1 MKTKNEKRSAR
12 PAGSGSR
19 LGRTVSLASVLGAV
33 AVAFADSSIVVLA
46 LPDLLK
52 EYDSSISGVSWVVTA
67 YNLVLALASLALVRL
82 ARRLEERR
90 LVLSGLALFLA
101 ASLACGFAWN
111 LVSLVAFRS
120 IQGVG
125 GALLLV
131 GSLPLVRRLA
141 ATPARGATLWIAAG
155 VVGIA
160 LGPASGGLLTEILS
174 WRAVFFAQA
183 PLAAVALVAA
193 LYARR
198 GERSV
203 PDEAVESETDRSRRR
218 LGANIALALA
228 SAALVGLL
236 FLAVVLLVNIWRLSP
251 LSAAA
256 VVSAI
261 PLTTFLV
268 QPLAVRVRS
277 RAAATA
283 GVVALAAGLAGMA
296 LLPARNILWVL
307 ASLSLA
313 GIGLGIVIP
322 TLSRIALPGGD
333 TAMTAG
339 AWNISARHLGLVA
352 GLLIV
357 TPILTADLSS
367 EGERAKLQGTSVVL
381 DTQLDV
387 TTKLELA
394 FSLVPVLSR
403 PARKGL
409 PDFSDEVKRR
419 RIDNADDLGARL
431 DSIVQ
436 AALTRGFRRSYLATG
451 LLGLLALVPFAFA
464 LPPGPRRANRRA
476 NPRSLA
482 APALALLAAAS
493 LLGAE
498 TASGAFSYGSK
509 PRLYAACAKR
519 EPFPGHGLDAASQRV
534 ALKTLDRVACH
545 YDKSR
550 EQLVVDLAAKGA
562 DSKTLASVLEFGSKQ
577 VSRLSDWLSK
587 F

>member
-1 MKTKNEKRSAR
+1 MSA
-12 PAGSGSR
+12 R
-19 LGRTVSLASVLGAV
+19 LGRAVSLGSVLGAV

-46 LPDLLK
+46 LPDLLR
-52 EYDSSISGVSWVVTA
+52 EYDASIGGVSWVVTA

-82 ARRLEERR
+82 ACRLEERR

-160 LGPASGGLLTEILS
+160 LGPASGGLLTELLS

-183 PLAAVALVAA
+183 PLAALALVVALR
-193 LYARR
+193 ARPS
-198 GERSV
+198 GLATPSEV
-203 PDEAVESETDRSRRR
+203 GTVEPGRSRR
-218 LGANIALALA
+218 LSANIALALA

-251 LSAAA
+251 LKAAA

-261 PLTTFLV
+261 PVATLLV

-277 RAAATA
+277 RPAAAA
-283 GVVALAAGLAGMA
+283 GVVALAAGLMGMA
-296 LLPARNILWVL
+296 LLPSRNILWVL

-313 GIGLGIVIP
+313 GIGLGIVVP
-322 TLSRIALPGGD
+322 TLSRIALSGTD
-333 TAMTAG
+333 TGTAPG

-357 TPILTADLSS
+357 TPILSGDLSH
-367 EGERAKLQGTSVVL
+367 EGDRAKLQGTSAVL
-381 DTQLDV
+381 DTPLAV
-387 TTKLELA
+387 KTKLQLA
-394 FSLVPVLSR
+394 FSLVPVLSQ

-409 PDFSDEVKRR
+409 PDFSAEVKRR
-419 RIDNADDLGARL
+419 RIAGATGLGARL

-451 LLGLLALVPFAFA
+451 LLGLLALVPFVFA
-464 LPPGPRRANRRA
+464 LAAAPRRRRRRA
-476 NPRSLA
+476 LA

-493 LLGAE
+493 LIGAE
-498 TASGAFSYGSK
+498 TAYGAFSYGSK
-509 PRLYAACAKR
+509 PRLYAPCAER
-519 EPFPGHGLDAASQRV
+519 APYPGHGLDAAGQRL
-534 ALKTLDRVACH
+534 ALTALDRIACH

-550 EQLVVDLAAKGA
+550 EQLVVDLAARGA
-562 DSKTLASVLEFGSKQ
+562 DSKVLVSVLEFGT
-577 VSRLSDWLSK
+577 RELSALSEWLGK
-587 F
+587 L

>member
-1 MKTKNEKRSAR
+1 M
-12 PAGSGSR
+12 GSR
-19 LGRTVSLASVLGAV
+19 LRGTVSLWSVLGAV

-52 EYDSSISGVSWVVTA
+52 EYDSSIGGVSWVVTA

-82 ARRLEERR
+82 AHRIEERR

-160 LGPASGGLLTEILS
+160 LGPASGGLLTELLS

-183 PLAAVALVAA
+183 PLAALALVVALR
-193 LYARR
+193 ARPS
-198 GERSV
+198 GLSTPSEAGPAEPGRS
-203 PDEAVESETDRSRRR
+203 RR

-251 LSAAA
+251 LKAAA

-261 PLTTFLV
+261 PITTLLV
-268 QPLAVRVRS
+268 QPFATRVSS
-277 RAAATA
+277 RPAATA
-283 GVVALAAGLAGMA
+283 GVVALTAGLAGMA

-307 ASLSLA
+307 ASLGLA

-322 TLSRIALPGGD
+322 TLSRIALSGAD
-333 TAMTAG
+333 TGTAPG

-357 TPILTADLSS
+357 TPILSGDLSH
-367 EGERAKLQGTSVVL
+367 EGERAELQGTSAVL
-381 DTQLDV
+381 DTPLAV
-387 TTKLELA
+387 KTKLRLA
-394 FSLVPVLSR
+394 FSLVPVLSQ

-409 PDFSDEVKRR
+409 PDFSAEVKRR
-419 RIDNADDLGARL
+419 RIAGVTDLGARL

-464 LPPGPRRANRRA
+464 LPADPRRIRR
-476 NPRSLA
+476 RSLA

-493 LLGAE
+493 LIGAE
-498 TASGAFSYGSK
+498 TARGAFSYSSK
-509 PRLYAACAKR
+509 PRLYPACAER
-519 EPFPGHGLDAASQRV
+519 APYPGHGLDAASQRI
-534 ALKTLDRVACH
+534 ALETLDRIACH

-550 EQLVVDLAAKGA
+550 EELVVDLAAKGA
-562 DSKTLASVLEFGSKQ
+562 GSKALVSVLEFGTKELSA
-577 VSRLSDWLSK
+577 LSDWLSRL
-587 F
+587 

>member
-1 MKTKNEKRSAR
+1 MSA
-12 PAGSGSR
+12 R
-19 LGRTVSLASVLGAV
+19 LGRAVSLVSVLAAV

-52 EYDSSISGVSWVVTA
+52 EYDSSIAGVSWVVTA

-82 ARRLEERR
+82 ASRVEERR
-90 LVLSGLALFLA
+90 LVLSGLVLFLA

-141 ATPARGATLWIAAG
+141 ATSARGVTLWIASG

-160 LGPASGGLLTEILS
+160 IGPAAGGLLTELLS

-183 PLAAVALVAA
+183 PLAAVALIAALRERPSELPAPEEAVAA
-193 LYARR
+193 
-198 GERSV
+198 
-203 PDEAVESETDRSRRR
+203 DMDRSRR

-236 FLAVVLLVNIWRLSP
+236 FLAVVLLVNIWRFSP
-251 LSAAA
+251 LGAAA
-256 VVSAI
+256 IVSAI
-261 PLTTFLV
+261 PLATFLV
-268 QPLAVRVRS
+268 QPLAVRVQS

-283 GVVALAAGLAGMA
+283 GVVALAAGLTGMA
-296 LLPARNILWVL
+296 LLPARNILWVI

-322 TLSRIALPGGD
+322 TLSRIALFGAGTS
-333 TAMTAG
+333 TAAG
-339 AWNISARHLGLVA
+339 AWNISARHLGLVI

-357 TPILTADLSS
+357 TPILSGDLSS
-367 EGERAKLQGTSVVL
+367 EGERAKLQGTSAVL
-381 DTQLDV
+381 DTPLAIQ
-387 TTKLELA
+387 TKLELA

-409 PDFSDEVKRR
+409 PSFSAEVKRR
-419 RIDNADDLGARL
+419 RIPEATGLGTEL

-451 LLGLLALVPFAFA
+451 LLGLLALIPFAFA
-464 LPPGPRRANRRA
+464 LPAAPRRARRRA
-476 NPRSLA
+476 LV

-493 LLGAE
+493 LISAE
-498 TASGAFSYGSK
+498 TAKGAFSYGSK
-509 PRLYAACAKR
+509 PRLYAACAER
-519 EPFPGHGLDAASQRV
+519 APYPGHGLDAAGQRI
-534 ALKTLDRVACH
+534 ALKTLDSVACH

-550 EQLVVDLAAKGA
+550 EQLIVDLAATGA
-562 DSKTLASVLEFGSKQ
+562 DSKTLVSVLEFGSKELAALTGWL
-577 VSRLSDWLSK
+577 SRL
-587 F
+587 

>member
-1 MKTKNEKRSAR
+1 MRSESPARKAGHFASPMSAR
-12 PAGSGSR
+12 LSKA
-19 LGRTVSLASVLGAV
+19 VSLGSVLGAV

-46 LPDLLK
+46 LPDLLR
-52 EYDSSISGVSWVVTA
+52 EYDSSIGGVSWVVTA
-67 YNLVLALASLALVRL
+67 YNLVLALVSLALVWL
-82 ARRLEERR
+82 ARRIEERR
-90 LVLSGLALFLA
+90 LVLSGLVLFLA

-155 VVGIA
+155 VIGIA
-160 LGPASGGLLTEILS
+160 LGPASGGLLTELLS

-183 PLAAVALVAA
+183 PLAAVALAVA
-193 LYARR
+193 LRAR
-198 GERSV
+198 
-203 PDEAVESETDRSRRR
+203 PDKLPAPSEEVATESDRSRR
-218 LGANIALALA
+218 LSANIALALA

-236 FLAVVLLVNIWRLSP
+236 FLAVVLLVDIWRLSP
-251 LSAAA
+251 LRAAA

-261 PLTTFLV
+261 PLATFIV
-268 QPLAVRVRS
+268 QPLAIRVRS
-277 RAAATA
+277 RAAAAA
-283 GVVALAAGLAGMA
+283 GVVALSAGLAGMA

-322 TLSRIALPGGD
+322 TLSRIALSGAD
-333 TAMTAG
+333 TGTTAG

-357 TPILTADLSS
+357 TPILTADLSR
-367 EGERAKLQGTSVVL
+367 EGEHAKLQGTSAVL
-381 DTQLDV
+381 DTRLEV
-387 TTKLELA
+387 NTKLQLA

-409 PDFSDEVKRR
+409 PDFSAEVRR
-419 RIDNADDLGARL
+419 RQISEATGLGTRL
-431 DSIVQ
+431 DSIVE

-451 LLGLLALVPFAFA
+451 LLGLLALIPFAFA
-464 LPPGPRRANRRA
+464 LPADSRLRRRRV
-476 NPRSLA
+476 LVT
-482 APALALLAAAS
+482 PALALLAAVS
-493 LLGAE
+493 LIGAE
-498 TASGAFSYGSK
+498 TACGAFSYGSK
-509 PRLYAACAKR
+509 PRLYPACAER
-519 EPFPGHGLDAASQRV
+519 APFPGHGLDAASQRI
-534 ALKTLDRVACH
+534 ALKALDRVACH

-550 EQLVVDLAAKGA
+550 EQLIVDLAAKGA
-562 DSKTLASVLEFGSKQ
+562 DSKTLASVLKFGSKE
-577 VSRLSDWLSK
+577 LSELSNWLSK

>member
-1 MKTKNEKRSAR
+1 MSAH
-12 PAGSGSR
+12 
-19 LGRTVSLASVLGAV
+19 LGRAVSLGSVLGAV

-52 EYDSSISGVSWVVTA
+52 EYNSSIGGVSWVVTA
-67 YNLVLALASLALVRL
+67 YNLVLALASLALVWL
-82 ARRLEERR
+82 ARQIEQRR
-90 LVLSGLALFLA
+90 LVLSGLVLFLA

-155 VVGIA
+155 VIGIA
-160 LGPASGGLLTEILS
+160 LGPASGGLLTELLS

-183 PLAAVALVAA
+183 PLAAVALAIALRERQGESPAQVEEVAT
-193 LYARR
+193 
-198 GERSV
+198 
-203 PDEAVESETDRSRRR
+203 ESDRSRR
-218 LGANIALALA
+218 LSANIALALA

-236 FLAVVLLVNIWRLSP
+236 FLAVVLLVDIWRLSP
-251 LSAAA
+251 LRAAA

-261 PLTTFLV
+261 PLATFIV
-268 QPLAVRVRS
+268 QPLAIRVRS
-277 RAAATA
+277 RAAAAA
-283 GVVALAAGLAGMA
+283 GVVALSAGLAGMA
-296 LLPARNILWVL
+296 LLPAHNILWVL

-322 TLSRIALPGGD
+322 TLSRIALFGAD
-333 TAMTAG
+333 TGTTAG

-367 EGERAKLQGTSVVL
+367 EGERAKLQGTSAVL
-381 DTQLDV
+381 DTRLEIN
-387 TTKLELA
+387 TKLQLA

-409 PDFSDEVKRR
+409 PYFSAEVKRR
-419 RIDNADDLGARL
+419 RISEATGLGTRL
-431 DSIVQ
+431 DSIVE

-451 LLGLLALVPFAFA
+451 LLGLLALIPFALA
-464 LPPGPRRANRRA
+464 LPVDPRLRR
-476 NPRSLA
+476 RRVLV

-493 LLGAE
+493 LIGAE
-498 TASGAFSYGSK
+498 TARGAFSYGSK
-509 PRLYAACAKR
+509 PRLYAACAER
-519 EPFPGHGLDAASQRV
+519 APFPGHGLDAASQRI
-534 ALKTLDRVACH
+534 ALKALDRVACH

-550 EQLVVDLAAKGA
+550 EQLIVDLAATGA
-562 DSKTLASVLEFGSKQ
+562 DSKTLTAVLKFGSKE
-577 VSRLSDWLSK
+577 LSELSTWLSK

>member
-1 MKTKNEKRSAR
+1 MSA
-12 PAGSGSR
+12 R
-19 LGRTVSLASVLGAV
+19 LGRAVSLGSVLAAV

-52 EYDSSISGVSWVVTA
+52 EYDSSIAGVSWVVTA
-67 YNLVLALASLALVRL
+67 YNLLLALASLALVRL
-82 ARRLEERR
+82 ASRVEERR
-90 LVLSGLALFLA
+90 LVLSGLVLFLA

-141 ATPARGATLWIAAG
+141 TTSARGATLWIASG

-160 LGPASGGLLTEILS
+160 IGPASGGLLTELLS

-183 PLAAVALVAA
+183 PLAAVALIAALRARPSELSAPEEAVAA
-193 LYARR
+193 
-198 GERSV
+198 EV
-203 PDEAVESETDRSRRR
+203 DRSRR

-236 FLAVVLLVNIWRLSP
+236 FLAVVLLVNIWRFSP
-251 LSAAA
+251 LGAAA
-256 VVSAI
+256 IVSAI
-261 PLTTFLV
+261 PLATFLV
-268 QPLAVRVRS
+268 QPLAVRVQS

-283 GVVALAAGLAGMA
+283 GVVALAAGLTGMA

-322 TLSRIALPGGD
+322 TLSRIALSGAGTS
-333 TAMTAG
+333 TAAG
-339 AWNISARHLGLVA
+339 AWNISARHLGLVI

-357 TPILTADLSS
+357 TPILSGDLSS
-367 EGERAKLQGTSVVL
+367 EGERAKLQGTSAVL
-381 DTQLDV
+381 DTPLAIQ
-387 TTKLELA
+387 TKLELA

-409 PDFSDEVKRR
+409 PSFSAELKRR
-419 RIDNADDLGARL
+419 RIPEATGLGAEL

-451 LLGLLALVPFAFA
+451 LLGLLALIPFAFA
-464 LPPGPRRANRRA
+464 LPAAPRRPR
-476 NPRSLA
+476 PRSLA
-482 APALALLAAAS
+482 APVLALLAAAS
-493 LLGAE
+493 LIGAE
-498 TASGAFSYGSK
+498 TAKGAFSYGSK
-509 PRLYAACAKR
+509 PRLYAACAER
-519 EPFPGHGLDAASQRV
+519 APYPGHGLDAAGQRI
-534 ALKTLDRVACH
+534 ALKTLDSVACH

-550 EQLVVDLAAKGA
+550 EQLIVDLAATGA
-562 DSKTLASVLEFGSKQ
+562 DSKTLVSVLEFGSKELSALSNWL
-577 VSRLSDWLSK
+577 SRL
-587 F
+587 

>member
-1 MKTKNEKRSAR
+1 MS
-12 PAGSGSR
+12 PR
-19 LGRTVSLASVLGAV
+19 LGRAVSLAAVLGAV

-52 EYDSSISGVSWVVTA
+52 EWDSSIGAVSWVVTA

-82 ARRLEERR
+82 ARRVEERR
-90 LVLSGLALFLA
+90 LVLSGLMLFLA

-111 LVSLVAFRS
+111 LASLVAFRS

-141 ATPARGATLWIAAG
+141 ATPARGATLWIASG

-160 LGPASGGLLTEILS
+160 IGPASGGLLTELLS

-183 PLAAVALVAA
+183 PLAAVALIAA
-193 LYARR
+193 IRARPS
-198 GERSV
+198 ELSAQA
-203 PDEAVESETDRSRRR
+203 EAAAVEEAAASELDRSRR

-236 FLAVVLLVNIWRLSP
+236 FLAVVLLVNVWRFSP
-251 LSAAA
+251 LGAAA
-256 VVSAI
+256 IVSAV
-261 PLTTFLV
+261 PLATFLV
-268 QPLAVRVRS
+268 QPLAALVQS

-283 GVVALAAGLAGMA
+283 GVVALAGGLTGMA
-296 LLPARNILWVL
+296 LLPARNILWVI

-313 GIGLGIVIP
+313 GIGLGVVIP
-322 TLSRIALPGGD
+322 TLSRIALSGAGSS
-333 TAMTAG
+333 TTAG
-339 AWNISARHLGLVA
+339 AWNISARHLGLVI

-357 TPILTADLSS
+357 TPILTGDLSS
-367 EGERAKLQGTSVVL
+367 EGERAKLQGTSAVL
-381 DTQLDV
+381 DTPLAIQ
-387 TTKLELA
+387 TKLELA

-409 PDFSDEVKRR
+409 PNFSAEVKRR
-419 RIDNADDLGARL
+419 RIPEATGLGAEL

-451 LLGLLALVPFAFA
+451 LLGLLALIPFAFA
-464 LPPGPRRANRRA
+464 LPAAPRRPR
-476 NPRSLA
+476 PRSLA

-493 LLGAE
+493 LIGAE
-498 TASGAFSYGSK
+498 TAKGAFSYGSK
-509 PRLYAACAKR
+509 PRLYAACAER
-519 EPFPGHGLDAASQRV
+519 APYPGHGLDAAGQRV
-534 ALKTLDRVACH
+534 ALKALDSVACH
-545 YDKSR
+545 YEKSR
-550 EQLVVDLAAKGA
+550 EQLIVDLAAEGA
-562 DSKTLASVLEFGSKQ
+562 DSKTLVAVLEFGSKE
-577 VSRLSDWLSK
+577 LSALSNWLSK
-587 F
+587 L

>member
-1 MKTKNEKRSAR
+1 MST
-12 PAGSGSR
+12 R
-19 LGRTVSLASVLGAV
+19 LGRAVSLGSVLGAV

-46 LPDLLK
+46 LPDLLRQ
-52 EYDSSISGVSWVVTA
+52 YDSSIGGVSWVVTV
-67 YNLVLALASLALVRL
+67 YNLVLALTSLALVRL
-82 ARRLEERR
+82 ARRVEARR
-90 LVLSGLALFLA
+90 LVLSGLVLFFA

-160 LGPASGGLLTEILS
+160 LGPASGGLLTELLS

-193 LYARR
+193 LRARPSELSAP
-198 GERSV
+198 GETV
-203 PDEAVESETDRSRRR
+203 AAESDRSRR
-218 LGANIALALA
+218 LSANIALALA

-251 LSAAA
+251 LKAAA

-261 PLTTFLV
+261 PIATILV
-268 QPLAVRVRS
+268 QPLAARVRS

-283 GVVALAAGLAGMA
+283 GVVALATGLTGMA

-322 TLSRIALPGGD
+322 TLSRIALSSADAG
-333 TAMTAG
+333 TAAG
-339 AWNISARHLGLVA
+339 AWSISARHLGLVA

-357 TPILTADLSS
+357 TPILTSDLSR
-367 EGERAKLQGTSVVL
+367 EGERAKLQGTSAVL
-381 DTQLDV
+381 DTPFAV
-387 TTKLELA
+387 KTKLELA
-394 FSLVPVLSR
+394 FSLAPVLSQ

-409 PDFSDEVKRR
+409 PNFSAEVKRR
-419 RIDNADDLGARL
+419 RIGEATGLGARL

-436 AALTRGFRRSYLATG
+436 ARLTRGFRRSYLATG

-464 LPPGPRRANRRA
+464 LSAGPRRPRR
-476 NPRSLA
+476 RTLA

-493 LLGAE
+493 LIGAE
-498 TASGAFSYGSK
+498 TARGAFSYGSK
-509 PRLYAACAKR
+509 PRLYAPCAER
-519 EPFPGHGLDAASQRV
+519 APFPGHGLDAASQRV
-534 ALKTLDRVACH
+534 ALKTLDRIACH
-545 YDKSR
+545 FGKSR

-562 DSKTLASVLEFGSKQ
+562 DSKTLVSVLEFGTKEPS
-577 VSRLSDWLSK
+577 VLSEWLSK
-587 F
+587 L